1 MTPNEFIISKLQSFI
16 HDFPETRVRYEHDKL
31 SDTHFVEVVPNEV
44 YHLSER
50 YIAWESKMF
59 DEFVDQFPHEN
70 IGFISDD
77 ALVGLEN
84 IDFELKGL
92 YFDMPC
98 ISSTKSIMIEA
109 TNLEISSFVNS
120 VTIHDITISTD
131 INHHFSNNPINGLT
145 DIGQFTNL
153 PKAS

>member
-1 MTPNEFIISKLQSFI
+1 MTTTEFIISKLQSFI

-44 YHLSER
+44 YHLSEK

-59 DEFVDQFPHEN
+59 DEFVDQFPLEN

-77 ALVGLEN
+77 ALVGLDN
-84 IDFELKGL
+84 IDFELKGI
-92 YFDMPC
+92 YFDIPYF
-98 ISSTKSIMIEA
+98 SSKESIIIEE

-120 VTIHDITISTD
+120 VNDHDITVSTD
-131 INHHFSNNPINGLT
+131 INYNFSKNQINRISN
-145 DIGQFTNL
+145 IGQFEIL

>member
-1 MTPNEFIISKLQSFI
+1 MSELVNKSDINYDSARLLHDKVFTKMTPNEFIISKLQSFI

-44 YHLSER
+44 YYLSER

-70 IGFISDD
+70 IGFISDN

-92 YFDMPC
+92 YFDMPY
-98 ISSTKSIMIEA
+98 ISSTKSIIIEE
-109 TNLEISSFVNS
+109 TNCYRKLEM
-120 VTIHDITISTD
+120 
-131 INHHFSNNPINGLT
+131 
-145 DIGQFTNL
+145 Q
-153 PKAS
+153 

>member
-1 MTPNEFIISKLQSFI
+1 
-16 HDFPETRVRYEHDKL
+16 
-31 SDTHFVEVVPNEV
+31 
-44 YHLSER
+44 
-50 YIAWESKMF
+50 MF

-92 YFDMPC
+92 HFDMPC
-98 ISSTKSIMIEA
+98 ISSTKSIIIDE

>member
-1 MTPNEFIISKLQSFI
+1 MTPNEFIISKLKSFI

-44 YHLSER
+44 YNLSER
-50 YIAWESKMF
+50 YLAWESKMF
-59 DEFVDQFPHEN
+59 DEFVEHFPHEN

-84 IDFELKGL
+84 IDFEQKGL
-92 YFDMPC
+92 LFDLIW
-98 ISSTKSIMIEA
+98 ISSINSIIIKE
-109 TNLEISSFVNS
+109 TNLEISSSVSS
-120 VTIHDITISTD
+120 VTIQDITISTD
-131 INHHFSNNPINGLT
+131 INRHFSNNPINGLP
-145 DIGQFTNL
+145 DIGQFTYL

>member
-44 YHLSER
+44 YYLSER

-92 YFDMPC
+92 YFDMPY
-98 ISSTKSIMIEA
+98 ISSTKSIIIEE
-109 TNLEISSFVNS
+109 TNLGISSFVSS

-131 INHHFSNNPINGLT
+131 INHHFSINPINRIP
-145 DIGQFTNL
+145 DIGQFKNL

>member
-44 YHLSER
+44 YYLSER

-92 YFDMPC
+92 HFDMPC
-98 ISSTKSIMIEA
+98 ISSTKSIIIEE

-131 INHHFSNNPINGLT
+131 INHHFSNNPINGLP